1 MLEILDKKIKNSVGV
16 EKKKTQIIL
25 THTKRN
31 ADEYLTSL
39 RYRYNKKYNKLPH
52 YIITREGHILQ
63 TMEDDEYGRFFNNKT
78 FDKQSIIVCLE
89 NLGWVEKE
97 PLKNHYINWI
107 GSIYKENVFDKKW
120 RDYFFWEPYTQ
131 IQMEKAAE
139 LCKKLLEKFDIEPV
153 CLGHNTKTNK
163 LETFSGIITRSNID
177 QDSTDLS
184 PAFDFEYF
192 IKLLEDE

>member
-1 MLEILDKKIKNSVGV
+1 MLEILDKKLKNQIGV

-52 YIITREGHILQ
+52 YIITREGLILQ
-63 TMEDDEYGRFFNNKT
+63 IMEDEEYGKYFNNKT
-78 FDKQSIIVCLE
+78 FDKQSIVISLE
-89 NLGWVEKE
+89 NLGWLEKQ
-97 PLKNHYINWI
+97 PLKNYYINWI
-107 GSIYKENVFDKKW
+107 GSIYNENVFDKKW

-131 IQMEKAAE
+131 IQIEKTAE
-139 LCKKLLEKFDIEPV
+139 LCKKLIEKFDIEPV

>member
-1 MLEILDKKIKNSVGV
+1 
-16 EKKKTQIIL
+16 
-25 THTKRN
+25 
-31 ADEYLTSL
+31 
-39 RYRYNKKYNKLPH
+39 
-52 YIITREGHILQ
+52 
-63 TMEDDEYGRFFNNKT
+63 MEDEGYGKYFNNKT
-78 FDKQSIIVCLE
+78 FDKQSIVISLE
-89 NLGWVEKE
+89 NLGWLEKQ
-97 PLKNHYINWI
+97 PLKNYYINWI
-107 GSIYKENVFDKKW
+107 GSIYNENVFDKKW

-131 IQMEKAAE
+131 IQIEKTAE
-139 LCKKLLEKFDIEPV
+139 LCKKLIEKFDIEPV

>member
-39 RYRYNKKYNKLPH
+39 RYRYNKKYNKIPH